1 MRTVNYSSFIALFV
15 FPLEWI
21 ELVSCESMQMINDFC
36 RFFFSCVSSVL
47 FDSTIL
53 TSRMSWTGYLFT
65 PPLLQFVFVFNMIYC
80 RAKKCDWLN
89 YSCQP
94 NSLLFRNCFSCAKIE
109 KLFSEEIGNSLEQ
122 KHMHPKY
129 CCTAPCQCECVLCF
143 VLFRPKADWKEN
155 TLPAKRKSSRGYYY
169 MVIQFLA
176 SIVCT

>member
-1 MRTVNYSSFIALFV
+1 MNRCKWSTSFA
-15 FPLEWI
+15 
-21 ELVSCESMQMINDFC
+21 D
-36 RFFFSCVSSVL
+36 FFSRVFRPFCLTRQSSHLECHERDIYLPLRSYNL
-47 FDSTIL
+47 FLCL
-53 TSRMSWTGYLFT
+53 TWFIVER
-65 PPLLQFVFVFNMIYC
+65 
-80 RAKKCDWLN
+80 KKCDWLN

-155 TLPAKRKSSRGYYY
+155 TLPAKRKSSKGYYY